1 MITCLN
7 VLCTLQQ
14 HILELKSKGTGVSD
28 GIMEMRFENATTFT
42 KKAISQKILMILT
55 HCKNYVKE
63 R

>member
-1 MITCLN
+1 MKNAKDDIAFN
-7 VLCTLQQ
+7 FYFRV
-14 HILELKSKGTGVSD
+14 HTGVSD